1 VDPHAADARRML
13 SPELALVSP
22 ELAEQARAELPDRP
36 WEAFAPPPPP
46 VLVLR
51 PAPAAAAAPQRRWP
65 RRRRRMPIR
74 RALLG
79 LGLLALLVAG
89 FLPASD
95 SPTLDP
101 APTPPAVTP
110 VPDPGAL
117 YTIEPDVALVV
128 SDDGGSIS
136 SVTSL
141 RCLPEGT
148 KLNASVGPDG
158 SFTASVRDGETRVNV
173 RGRFVG
179 SDAIRGEYRVTAP
192 GCDSGAVH
200 YLAARR

>member
-1 VDPHAADARRML
+1 ML
-13 SPELALVSP
+13 SPELVLVSP

-36 WEAFAPPPPP
+36 WEDFAPPPPP

-51 PAPAAAAAPQRRWP
+51 PASAPAAAPQPRLPARPP
-65 RRRRRMPIR
+65 RRRRRMPVR
-74 RALLG
+74 RALMG

-101 APTPPAVTP
+101 APTPPSATP

-128 SDDGGSIS
+128 SDDGDSIS
-136 SVTSL
+136 SVTAL
-141 RCLPEGT
+141 RCLPEGVE
-148 KLNASVGPDG
+148 LNAPVGPDG
-158 SFTASVRDGETRVNV
+158 SFTSSVVDGDTKVNV

-179 SDAIRGEYRVTAP
+179 SDSIRGDYRVTAP
-192 GCDSGAVH
+192 GCDSGDVN